1 MILPKFTFL
10 EPATLEEA
18 SKLAKEYDGKC
29 KLMAGGTDVIVAMK
43 EKHIAPEYIIDLK
56 RIPGLD
62 YLDVDPEKGLKIGA
76 LTCLRTIEKSQL
88 VKEIYPA
95 VADAAHYVA
104 STQVRSKGTM
114 VGNLVNASPSA
125 DTVPILLAANAVLSV
140 YNAETGTRE
149 IPMSEFYI
157 GFKKTALVAGD
168 IVTEIA
174 IPALKEN
181 QYAGYIKHAV
191 RKAMDLAIIGV
202 AAIVTM
208 DGNICTDAKI
218 TLGAVAITAIR
229 AEEAEKILIGK
240 ELTDDV
246 LEEAGVAAMN
256 ACNPISDVRAS
267 ADYRKD
273 MVRVFTKR
281 VIKKALES
289 K

>member
-18 SKLAKEYDGKC
+18 SKLAKEHDGKC
-29 KLMAGGTDVIVAMK
+29 KLMAGGTDIIVAMK

-56 RIPGLD
+56 RIPSLD
-62 YLDVDPEKGLKIGA
+62 YLDYDPEKGLKIGA

-114 VGNLVNASPSA
+114 VGNIVNASPSA
-125 DTVPILLAANAVLSV
+125 DTAPILLAANAVLTV
-140 YNAETGTRE
+140 YNAENGIKE
-149 IPMSEFYI
+149 IPMSEFYT
-157 GFKKTALVAGD
+157 GFKKTALVPGD

-181 QYAGYIKHAV
+181 QKAAYIKHAV

-202 AAIVTM
+202 AAI
-208 DGNICTDAKI
+208 
-218 TLGAVAITAIR
+218 
-229 AEEAEKILIGK
+229 
-240 ELTDDV
+240 
-246 LEEAGVAAMN
+246 
-256 ACNPISDVRAS
+256 AS
-267 ADYRKD
+267 QASSQCRCLLSS
-273 MVRVFTKR
+273 
-281 VIKKALES
+281 I
-289 K
+289 